1 MATRAADFFDV
12 QSAPRGP
19 RWIGWIVRKGEQ
31 LPYRSVVLVAA
42 SREEAEARA
51 RAWADT
57 QIPVAATPVPDADT
71 QAGH

>member
-51 RAWADT
+51 RAWAHT
-57 QIPVAATPVPDADT
+57 QIPVATTPVPDADT